1 MTLLFTG
8 RRTRKEVDM
17 ISREERGGAYPQ
29 MDGKGQAAR
38 RNKVNKKTKK
48 NITKWSVLFLPA
60 GFDPFAYHQLFFC

>member
-38 RNKVNKKTKK
+38 RNKVNKNKK
-48 NITKWSVLFLPA
+48 KI
-60 GFDPFAYHQLFFC
+60 